1 MGLNSNRCAK
11 ENLLFFY
18 PVDNL
23 LLSCWFLVDNFSVF
37 SGPPAQNKHALFG
50 VLSACVL
57 L

>member
-50 VLSACVL
+50 VLSACVHL
-57 L
+57 